1 MKELAEVIQSRPLFA
16 EACRVIRKCFGS
28 RAWELQEFFFNAL
41 AFGSM
46 HTVYRCDGKCF
57 RVVWDGRDAAVSVQI
72 ADGHKPSERLTWRD
86 LAFAKDVSSLAGV
99 EERVTNEL
107 ASKA

>member
-16 EACRVIRKCFGS
+16 EACRVMRKCFGS
-28 RAWELQEFFFNAL
+28 RAWELQDFSFNAP

-46 HTVYRCDGKCF
+46 HAVYRCDGKCF

-72 ADGHKPSERLTWRD
+72 ADGHKPSAHHTWND
-86 LAFAKDVSSLAGV
+86 LAFAKDVPSLSRM